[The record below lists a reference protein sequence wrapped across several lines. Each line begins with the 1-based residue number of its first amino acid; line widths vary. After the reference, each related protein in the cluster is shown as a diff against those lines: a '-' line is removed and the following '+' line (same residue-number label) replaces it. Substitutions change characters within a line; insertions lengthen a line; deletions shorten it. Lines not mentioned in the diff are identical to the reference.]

1 MGNMS
6 GSHQD
11 DSDSDIFDVDG
22 ISGEMLNENYLVFI
36 FRQLVNR
43 YGDLQVLS
51 TDDEEQ
57 MFHNPR
63 LPVIKKKPSLD
74 ILHKSEIY
82 QSVGQA
88 SGYRANKNHE
98 EVKSSLM
105 SMLAQRQNCGPF
117 KRSIKANIN
126 NLFLPTSSKH
136 LKHLGAKVFCGVYSK
151 DGNYFVTAAQDSS
164 IRVFDASTPNYR
176 PINSIQGKHVSWCL
190 LDLNFSHNNEWYV
203 YSTWSD
209 CLHINRLDGS
219 DTDVKCLS
227 LNPEL
232 QRFATFSSTFS
243 NCGKEIIAGC
253 NDSCVYV
260 YNVEADRRSL
270 RVEVTEGADVNCVG
284 FLNDTSDIFFSGTD
298 DGIIKVWDKRC
309 LNEDDPQPAGILV
322 GHYDGVTFIDSRNDG
337 RYLISNSKDQS
348 IKLWDLRVF
357 SPKEAEQTALQK
369 YSNASWDYRW
379 DKIPKKYYNMTKC
392 MDGDTSVISYRGHRI
407 QKTLIRARFSPQA
420 TTGQRY
426 IYTGCGTGRLVI
438 YDMLTVKM
446 GVTLCWKNFP
456 KLFFG
461 LILLISLGITQINAS
476 EDEERLVRDLFR
488 GYNKLIRPVQ
498 NMTQKV
504 DVRFGLAFVQLIN
517 VNEKNQIMK
526 SNVWLRLV
534 WSDYQLQ
541 WDEADYGGIGV
552 LRLPPDKVWKPDIV
566 LFNNADGNYEVRYKS
581 NVLIYPN
588 GEVLWVPPAIY
599 QSSCTID
606 VTYFPFDQQTCIMK
620 FGSWTFNGDQVSLAL
635 YNNKNFVDLS
645 DYWKSGT
652 WDIIE
657 VPAYLNVYEGNHPTE
672 TDITFYIIIRRKTL
686 FYTVNLILPT
696 VLISFLCVLVFYL
709 PAEAGE
715 KVTLGISILLSLV
728 VFLLLVSKILPPTSL
743 VLPLIA
749 KYLLFTFIMNTV
761 SILVTVVIINWNFRG
776 PRTHR
781 MPMWIRT
788 VFLHYLPAMLL
799 MKRPRKTRLRWMM
812 EMPGMSVPPHPNS
825 SYGSP
830 SEIPKH
836 IGGMGGGAKQSKMEV
851 MELSDMHHPNCRMS
865 KKLTPGGDLGVGDPC
880 RRESESSDSILLSP
894 EASKATEA
902 VEFIAEH
909 LRNEDLYIQTREDW
923 KYVAMWDSYVNIVS
937 PFRETE
943 TREQRNSKRFRSDN
957 RSEDSDDDDDS
968 EPRPPL
974 RRSKRIAQQRCNVSA
989 SEIH

>member
-1 MGNMS
+1 MRIT
-6 GSHQD
+6 
-11 DSDSDIFDVDG
+11 IF
-22 ISGEMLNENYLVFI
+22 
-36 FRQLVNR
+36 
-43 YGDLQVLS
+43 
-51 TDDEEQ
+51 
-57 MFHNPR
+57 
-63 LPVIKKKPSLD
+63 
-74 ILHKSEIY
+74 
-82 QSVGQA
+82 SV
-88 SGYRANKNHE
+88 
-98 EVKSSLM
+98 
-105 SMLAQRQNCGPF
+105 
-117 KRSIKANIN
+117 
-126 NLFLPTSSKH
+126 LFLW
-136 LKHLGAKVFCGVYSK
+136 
-151 DGNYFVTAAQDSS
+151 
-164 IRVFDASTPNYR
+164 I
-176 PINSIQGKHVSWCL
+176 
-190 LDLNFSHNNEWYV
+190 
-203 YSTWSD
+203 
-209 CLHINRLDGS
+209 
-219 DTDVKCLS
+219 
-227 LNPEL
+227 
-232 QRFATFSSTFS
+232 FSS
-243 NCGKEIIAGC
+243 
-253 NDSCVYV
+253 
-260 YNVEADRRSL
+260 
-270 RVEVTEGADVNCVG
+270 
-284 FLNDTSDIFFSGTD
+284 
-298 DGIIKVWDKRC
+298 
-309 LNEDDPQPAGILV
+309 
-322 GHYDGVTFIDSRNDG
+322 
-337 RYLISNSKDQS
+337 
-348 IKLWDLRVF
+348 
-357 SPKEAEQTALQK
+357 
-369 YSNASWDYRW
+369 
-379 DKIPKKYYNMTKC
+379 
-392 MDGDTSVISYRGHRI
+392 
-407 QKTLIRARFSPQA
+407 A
-420 TTGQRY
+420 T
-426 IYTGCGTGRLVI
+426 C
-438 YDMLTVKM
+438 
-446 GVTLCWKNFP
+446 
-456 KLFFG
+456 
-461 LILLISLGITQINAS
+461 S

-534 WSDYQLQ
+534 WNDYQLQ

-657 VPAYLNVYEGNHPTE
+657 VPAYLNIYASSQPTE

-761 SILVTVVIINWNFRG
+761 SILVTVIIINWNFRG

-781 MPMWIRT
+781 MPPWIRLT
-788 VFLHYLPAMLL
+788 FLYYLPMALC
-799 MKRPRKTRLRWMM
+799 MKRPKKTRLRWMM
-812 EMPGMSVPPHPNS
+812 EMPGMTAPPHP

-830 SEIPKH
+830 AELPKH
-836 IGGMGGGAKQSKMEV
+836 IAPPAAGKSKMEV
-851 MELSDMHHPNCRMS
+851 MELSDLHHPNCKINRKS
-865 KKLTPGGDLGVGDPC
+865 STE
-880 RRESESSDSILLSP
+880 RRESESSDSLLLSP

-909 LRNEDLYIQTREDW
+909 LRNEDQYIQIREDW
-923 KYVAMWDSYVNIVS
+923 KYVAMVIDRLQLVIFFIVTTAGTIGILMDAPHIFEYVDQDKI
-937 PFRETE
+937 
-943 TREQRNSKRFRSDN
+943 
-957 RSEDSDDDDDS
+957 
-968 EPRPPL
+968 
-974 RRSKRIAQQRCNVSA
+974 I
-989 SEIH
+989 EIYRGK

>member
-1 MGNMS
+1 
-6 GSHQD
+6 
-11 DSDSDIFDVDG
+11 
-22 ISGEMLNENYLVFI
+22 
-36 FRQLVNR
+36 
-43 YGDLQVLS
+43 
-51 TDDEEQ
+51 
-57 MFHNPR
+57 MFH
-63 LPVIKKKPSLD
+63 LFIKYLTFLFKYFSLFVFTFFSSP
-74 ILHKSEIY
+74 ICIY
-82 QSVGQA
+82 LIF
-88 SGYRANKNHE
+88 E
-98 EVKSSLM
+98 FCFL
-105 SMLAQRQNCGPF
+105 F
-117 KRSIKANIN
+117 T
-126 NLFLPTSSKH
+126 LFLCIS
-136 LKHLGAKVFCGVYSK
+136 
-151 DGNYFVTAAQDSS
+151 
-164 IRVFDASTPNYR
+164 
-176 PINSIQGKHVSWCL
+176 
-190 LDLNFSHNNEWYV
+190 
-203 YSTWSD
+203 
-209 CLHINRLDGS
+209 
-219 DTDVKCLS
+219 
-227 LNPEL
+227 
-232 QRFATFSSTFS
+232 
-243 NCGKEIIAGC
+243 
-253 NDSCVYV
+253 
-260 YNVEADRRSL
+260 
-270 RVEVTEGADVNCVG
+270 
-284 FLNDTSDIFFSGTD
+284 FLFLWIF
-298 DGIIKVWDKRC
+298 
-309 LNEDDPQPAGILV
+309 
-322 GHYDGVTFIDSRNDG
+322 
-337 RYLISNSKDQS
+337 
-348 IKLWDLRVF
+348 
-357 SPKEAEQTALQK
+357 
-369 YSNASWDYRW
+369 
-379 DKIPKKYYNMTKC
+379 
-392 MDGDTSVISYRGHRI
+392 
-407 QKTLIRARFSPQA
+407 
-420 TTGQRY
+420 
-426 IYTGCGTGRLVI
+426 
-438 YDMLTVKM
+438 
-446 GVTLCWKNFP
+446 
-456 KLFFG
+456 
-461 LILLISLGITQINAS
+461 ILLFLVSAS

-504 DVRFGLAFVQLIN
+504 GVRFGLAFVQLIN

-534 WSDYQLQ
+534 WYDYQLQ

-581 NVLIYPN
+581 NVLIYPT

-657 VPAYLNVYEGNHPTE
+657 VPAYLNVYDGDSTHPTE

-761 SILVTVVIINWNFRG
+761 SILVTVIIINWNFRG

-781 MPMWIRT
+781 MPMYIRS
-788 VFLHYLPAMLL
+788 VFLHYLPALL
-799 MKRPRKTRLRWMM
+799 FMKRPRKTRLRWMM
-812 EMPGMSVPPHPNS
+812 EMPGMSMPAHPHP

-830 SEIPKH
+830 AELPKH
-836 IGGMGGGAKQSKMEV
+836 ISAIGGKQSKMEV
-851 MELSDMHHPNCRMS
+851 MELSDLHHPNCKINRKVNS
-865 KKLTPGGDLGVGDPC
+865 GAELGLGDGC

-923 KYVAMWDSYVNIVS
+923 KYVAMVIDRLQLYIFFIVTTAGTVGILMDAPHIFEYVD
-937 PFRETE
+937 
-943 TREQRNSKRFRSDN
+943 QD
-957 RSEDSDDDDDS
+957 
-968 EPRPPL
+968 
-974 RRSKRIAQQRCNVSA
+974 RII
-989 SEIH
+989 EIYRGK

>member
-1 MGNMS
+1 
-6 GSHQD
+6 
-11 DSDSDIFDVDG
+11 
-22 ISGEMLNENYLVFI
+22 MLNVCVEIFGLFI
-36 FRQLVNR
+36 L
-43 YGDLQVLS
+43 
-51 TDDEEQ
+51 
-57 MFHNPR
+57 
-63 LPVIKKKPSLD
+63 
-74 ILHKSEIY
+74 
-82 QSVGQA
+82 
-88 SGYRANKNHE
+88 
-98 EVKSSLM
+98 
-105 SMLAQRQNCGPF
+105 
-117 KRSIKANIN
+117 
-126 NLFLPTSSKH
+126 
-136 LKHLGAKVFCGVYSK
+136 
-151 DGNYFVTAAQDSS
+151 
-164 IRVFDASTPNYR
+164 
-176 PINSIQGKHVSWCL
+176 
-190 LDLNFSHNNEWYV
+190 
-203 YSTWSD
+203 
-209 CLHINRLDGS
+209 
-219 DTDVKCLS
+219 
-227 LNPEL
+227 
-232 QRFATFSSTFS
+232 
-243 NCGKEIIAGC
+243 
-253 NDSCVYV
+253 
-260 YNVEADRRSL
+260 
-270 RVEVTEGADVNCVG
+270 
-284 FLNDTSDIFFSGTD
+284 
-298 DGIIKVWDKRC
+298 
-309 LNEDDPQPAGILV
+309 
-322 GHYDGVTFIDSRNDG
+322 
-337 RYLISNSKDQS
+337 
-348 IKLWDLRVF
+348 
-357 SPKEAEQTALQK
+357 
-369 YSNASWDYRW
+369 
-379 DKIPKKYYNMTKC
+379 
-392 MDGDTSVISYRGHRI
+392 
-407 QKTLIRARFSPQA
+407 
-420 TTGQRY
+420 
-426 IYTGCGTGRLVI
+426 LVI
-438 YDMLTVKM
+438 LDSHFRFRFRYSCFRFPFPFPFPFPVSPFP
-446 GVTLCWKNFP
+446 LCF
-456 KLFFG
+456 LV
-461 LILLISLGITQINAS
+461 SAS

-504 DVRFGLAFVQLIN
+504 GVRFGLAFVQLIN

-534 WSDYQLQ
+534 WYDYQLQ

-581 NVLIYPN
+581 NVLIYPT

-657 VPAYLNVYEGNHPTE
+657 VPAYLNVYDGDANHPTE

-761 SILVTVVIINWNFRG
+761 SILVTVIIINWNFRG

-781 MPMWIRT
+781 MPMYIRSI
-788 VFLHYLPAMLL
+788 FLHYLPAFLF

-812 EMPGMSVPPHPNS
+812 EMPGMSMPAHPHP

-830 SEIPKH
+830 AELPKH
-836 IGGMGGGAKQSKMEV
+836 ISAIGGKQSKMEV
-851 MELSDMHHPNCRMS
+851 MELSDLHHPNCKINRKVNS
-865 KKLTPGGDLGVGDPC
+865 GADLGLGDGC

-923 KYVAMWDSYVNIVS
+923 KYVAMVIDRLQLYIFFIVTTAGTVGILMDAPHIFEYVD
-937 PFRETE
+937 
-943 TREQRNSKRFRSDN
+943 QD
-957 RSEDSDDDDDS
+957 
-968 EPRPPL
+968 
-974 RRSKRIAQQRCNVSA
+974 RII
-989 SEIH
+989 EIYRGK